1 MVYNTAVRNVA
12 AHCGNY
18 ICARYVL
25 TKFTDLITERKLD
38 LWQRLKQSEYPIVLY
53 GTGDGADKI
62 LDVLESRGIEV
73 SGVFASDGFKKGKIF
88 RGFEVVGFSD
98 ICERFGKFTVLMS
111 FASSLEPVIE
121 NVKRISEK
129 VPLYAP
135 DVPVFG
141 GGLFDGEY
149 FERNRERLESVYN
162 LLADDISRKTF
173 VNAINYRLS
182 GDVRYLFECESDIDE
197 QYEIFVSERA
207 KEGYADIGAY
217 NGDTVGE
224 FSSRFGNDVPLYA
237 FEPDAKNFAKLTK
250 KCGEL
255 KLANASLYNVAAWNE
270 KCTLEFYSRSGRNSA
285 ATANERFGLKKV
297 EINADRVDNLMA
309 SADGCGFVKIDAEGS
324 EREVLEGMTD
334 TLQKFKPVLKIAAY
348 HRTDDY
354 FAIPEKVLGIVP
366 DYKVYMRHLRYIPC
380 WDTDFIFVH

>member
-1 MVYNTAVRNVA
+1 MSLCITV
-12 AHCGNY
+12 CE
-18 ICARYVL
+18 RYVL
-25 TKFTDLITERKLD
+25 TKFTDLITEKKCD
-38 LWQRLKQSEYPIVLY
+38 LWQKLKQSGRPTVLY

-62 LDVLESRGIEV
+62 LDVLEKKGIAV

-98 ICERFGKFTVLMS
+98 ICEKYGVFTVLMS

-121 NVKRISEK
+121 NVMRISEK

-149 FERNRERLESVYN
+149 FESNCEKLERVYN
-162 LLADDISRKTF
+162 LLADDLSRKTF
-173 VNAINYRLS
+173 VNAVNYRLS
-182 GDVRYLFECESDIDE
+182 GDARYLFGCESDIGE
-197 QYEIFVSERA
+197 QYEKFVSSRA
-207 KEGYADIGAY
+207 NEGYADIGAY
-217 NGDTVGE
+217 NGDTVTE
-224 FSSRFGNDVPLYA
+224 FSSRFGNDIRIYA

-270 KCTLEFYSRSGRNSA
+270 KRTLEFFSRSGRNSA
-285 ATANERFGLKKV
+285 ATATDRFGLKKV
-297 EINADRVDNLMA
+297 GINADRVDNLMA
-309 SADGCGFVKIDAEGS
+309 NADGCGFVKIDAEGS
-324 EREVLEGMTD
+324 EREVLEGMAD
-334 TLQKFKPVLKIAAY
+334 TIRRFRPVLKIAAY

-354 FAIPEKVLGIVP
+354 FAIPEQVLGIIP
-366 DYKVYMRHLRYIPC
+366 DYKVYIRHLRYIPC
-380 WDTDFIFVH
+380 WDTDFIFV